1 MTNGGIDV
9 AFCDFCKCSQCQT
22 GYTGVPRFSVAH
34 AQTACS
40 RWICDVCFQ
49 YDVCVHGQRAAGEL
63 VDPCE
68 DMLCKHRPRIVSEW
82 TDWKFET
89 VAA

>member
-1 MTNGGIDV
+1 M

-22 GYTGVPRFSVAH
+22 GNPGVPRFTVTH
-34 AQTACS
+34 AQTSDA
-40 RWICDVCFQ
+40 RWICEVCFD
-49 YDVCVHGQRAAGEL
+49 YDVCVDGQRAAGEP

-68 DMLCKHRPRIVSEW
+68 DELCKHRPRVVSEW
-82 TDWKFET
+82 TGWTYE